1 MIFLLSDQIIFPGP
15 ALADEDGLLA
25 VGGDLS
31 VERLMLAYQQGIFPW
46 YSEGEPICWYSPHQR
61 FVLQPKDVHVS
72 HSMKQIIRSNK
83 YKVTYDTAFREAIA
97 QCAQI
102 KRKGQGGTWITDD
115 MKQAYI
121 ALHRRGLAHSVE
133 VWQGPDLVGGLYG
146 VEVGE
151 VFCGESM
158 FSHAPNASKL
168 ALIWLCQNKSYSLID
183 CQLYTTHLERMGAG
197 YMDRAEFNSFLNS

>member
-1 MIFLLSDQIIFPGP
+1 MVFLLSDDLIFPDP
-15 ALADEDGLLA
+15 ALADEDGLMA

-61 FVLQPKDVHVS
+61 FVLEPKDIHIS
-72 HSMKQIIRSNK
+72 HSMKQLIRSHK
-83 YKVTYDTAFREAIA
+83 YKVTFDTAFSEVIG

-102 KRKGQGGTWITDD
+102 KRKGQGGTWITAD

-121 ALHRRGLAHSVE
+121 ALHHKGLAHSVE
-133 VWQGPDLVGGLYG
+133 VWQDTDLVGGLYG
-146 VEVGE
+146 VEVGD

-168 ALIWLCQNKSYSLID
+168 ALIWLCQNKNYSLID
-183 CQLYTTHLERMGAG
+183 CQLHTTHLERMGAR
-197 YMDRAEFNSFLNS
+197 YMERDIFLSFLKS